1 MSSSEDL
8 SDLSPKQRSIFEAYL
23 TNSQKKRTKLA
34 KYINLRQKNEETG
47 EPS

>member
-8 SDLSPKQRSIFEAYL
+8 SDLSPEQRAIFEAYL

-34 KYINLRQKNEETG
+34 KYTNLRQKNQETG